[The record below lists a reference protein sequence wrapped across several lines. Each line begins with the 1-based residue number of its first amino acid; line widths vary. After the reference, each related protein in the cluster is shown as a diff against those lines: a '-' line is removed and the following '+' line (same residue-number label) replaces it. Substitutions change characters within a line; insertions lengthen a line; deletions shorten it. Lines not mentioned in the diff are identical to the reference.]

1 MVNLVKSPVLVAGD
15 VLRRSTR
22 AAGNGRRS
30 CLRSPARGSVGDS
43 HDRNLSFRPWS
54 GPLGQFNVPLRRPAE
69 DRSTLGLGKIAAD
82 FPKLPWP
89 FEEPLLSAAPLIIGR
104 R

>member
-1 MVNLVKSPVLVAGD
+1 MFA
-15 VLRRSTR
+15 LR
-22 AAGNGRRS
+22 
-30 CLRSPARGSVGDS
+30 ARGNVDGS
-43 HDRNLSFRPWS
+43 HDRDDPPAVVRAAWAS
-54 GPLGQFNVPLRRPAE
+54 VPLRRPAE